1 MASGVNA
8 TIFIRRR
15 KVEKIFGFLPI
26 PPCDHIPDSFS
37 LSLSSA
43 FTFCWPSLVL
53 SLELARDSFLCHLVQ
68 SEIPTRLGKQS
79 LHFYSLVRYSLCIL
93 SCKLLP
99 KTIISTRL
107 FQLFLLLLKTI
118 IDQKHIFPL
127 LVVPLITFDEML
139 VQSKKDP
146 HQFPQP
152 HCSWAVTGLYLG
164 ESPSVVLL
172 LC

>member
-26 PPCDHIPDSFS
+26 PPPVLIRKKSTRDIS
-37 LSLSSA
+37 LMASIFLTVFHFHFHQLLLSVGHRLSCRLSS
-43 FTFCWPSLVL
+43 P
-53 SLELARDSFLCHLVQ
+53 
-68 SEIPTRLGKQS
+68 EIHSSVTWCRVRSRLGWENNLCIS
-79 LHFYSLVRYSLCIL
+79 ISLVRYSLCIL

-107 FQLFLLLLKTI
+107 FQLFLFLLKTI

-127 LVVPLITFDEML
+127 LVVPLKCWSSQKRVPISSHSL
-139 VQSKKDP
+139 VA
-146 HQFPQP
+146 H
-152 HCSWAVTGLYLG
+152 GL
-164 ESPSVVLL
+164 
-172 LC
+172 